1 VKSCAWKDCGVNDLE
16 EQILTVGIVALFVTV
31 GIVVVM
37 LFMKKAIKEL
47 APDEDESEQS
57 YE

>member
-1 VKSCAWKDCGVNDLE
+1 ME